1 MEPQCQNMGL
11 IKGFERMENAA
22 RRPSESDNVLS
33 LPPSG
38 VNHAQPLLMNPTG
51 SSVPDV
57 TNWDDQCID
66 PSLGEVH
73 GLAVREEPWVFDH
86 IRKVVVAA
94 VEGGLPT
101 RSCPLKSA
109 IVLERLTDVQPAG
122 AQELDEECRARTTC
136 ARDDR
141 MSPRGFPPGGFVHC
155 VLPLV
160 M

>member
-1 MEPQCQNMGL
+1 MEPQSQNMSL
-11 IKGFERMENAA
+11 IKGFERIDNAA
-22 RRPSESDNVLS
+22 RRLSESDNVLS

-38 VNHAQPLLMNPTG
+38 VNHGQPLLTNPTG

-66 PSLGEVH
+66 PSLGEIH

-86 IRKVVVAA
+86 IRKVAVIA

-109 IVLERLTDVQPAG
+109 IVLERRTDIQPAG